1 MSVEPPKS
9 YPWYHLWWF
18 IVLSTRCTSLYCMNV
33 GAMDTFLYHP
43 GRYSRHRNNS
53 VLSSWLTWCK
63 SIIRKNRLWQEMASV
78 TVFFP
83 DPNWGLPHLHCCGV
97 AVLSVLHSEALVWDL
112 HQPCLP
118 QLIFNCMKGN
128 LIIFNVA
135 ITTSLYSSFLEFL
148 WPNWEAI
155 KKTWEN
161 CWFWRKLILNRE
173 MGYAPWCP
181 EMGFLYCH

>member
-1 MSVEPPKS
+1 M
-9 YPWYHLWWF
+9 
-18 IVLSTRCTSLYCMNV
+18 
-33 GAMDTFLYHP
+33 GTFLYYP

-63 SIIRKNRLWQEMASV
+63 SIIRKNRLWQEMANV

-83 DPNWGLPHLHCCGV
+83 NPNWGLPHLHCCGV
-97 AVLSVLHSEALVWDL
+97 AVLRVSTCVVCRGVSARPAPAPPASVD
-112 HQPCLP
+112 
-118 QLIFNCMKGN
+118 FNCTKRN

-148 WPNWEAI
+148 WLNWEAI
-155 KKTWEN
+155 KKMWEN
-161 CWFWRKLILNRE
+161 CWFWRKPILNRE

-181 EMGFLYCH
+181 KMDFLYCH